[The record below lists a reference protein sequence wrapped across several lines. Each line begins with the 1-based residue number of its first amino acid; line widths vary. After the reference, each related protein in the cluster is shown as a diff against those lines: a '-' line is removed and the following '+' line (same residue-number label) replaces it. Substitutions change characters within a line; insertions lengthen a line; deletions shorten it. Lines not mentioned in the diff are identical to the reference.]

1 MEYICVGAFHGPA
14 KNPRPRRAGASS
26 QQSKNASQNATSLV
40 NRDTPVVSK
49 QELSSGAASLL
60 PQAAPPARSETAV
73 QNAASLVA
81 RDAAATIELV
91 GDAISPSAAA
101 TPAPAA
107 AKRRHFH
114 PHVPSIH
121 LPVRVHTLD
130 SLRYRNYRLIWATTV
145 FASGGFWLQQVIV
158 GWLTFELTRSAFITS
173 LAMGLDALPVFLAG
187 PLGGLLVDAFDRRK
201 LLIFIFGY
209 QATVT
214 VAFGLLVLFGMA
226 GTPHIFGYIFL
237 MGLSWV
243 IVDPARIAMIP
254 NIVPRH
260 NLVNAFALNSLAFS
274 VTRLAAPAAGGL
286 LIALTDIGYVVL
298 VEAALQLAALGI
310 VFGIRM
316 PSVERTKLRLSSAF
330 SRVME
335 GARYI
340 KGEPILFG
348 MLFFSS
354 LPSVFVMP
362 FVHGLMPVYAAEIFD
377 VGSTGLGLLFAA
389 IGVGA
394 TLGTLLLASLGEI
407 KHRGMLIVASLVI
420 TIASMALFSQI
431 PSFAL
436 AFVTLV
442 ILSMGTM
449 AFFATSGAIV
459 HSIVTD
465 ELRGRVSGLFIMTW
479 GVTPIGSVIAGVI
492 AEEMGAPAS
501 TLVGSGIMF
510 VSMALL
516 LLKFRV
522 MWRLR

>member
-1 MEYICVGAFHGPA
+1 MGAFHGPA
-14 KNPRPRRAGASS
+14 KNPRPRRARASS
-26 QQSKNASQNATSLV
+26 QQSRNASQNATSLV

-60 PQAAPPARSETAV
+60 PQDAPPARSDAAV
-73 QNAASLVA
+73 HNAASLVA
-81 RDAAATIELV
+81 GDAAVNGAA
-91 GDAISPSAAA
+91 GGAIPSPAAA

-158 GWLTFELTRSAFITS
+158 GWFAFELTGSAFITS

-201 LLIFIFGY
+201 LLVFIFGY
-209 QATVT
+209 QAAVT
-214 VAFGLLVLFGMA
+214 AAFGLLVLFGVA

-254 NIVPRH
+254 NIVPKH

-274 VTRLAAPAAGGL
+274 VTRLAAPAVGGL
-286 LIALTDIGYVVL
+286 LIALIDIGYVVL
-298 VEAALQLAALGI
+298 VEAALQLTALGI

-316 PSVERTKLRLSSAF
+316 PSVERTRLRLSSAF

-407 KHRGMLIVASLVI
+407 KRRGMLIVASLVI

-431 PSFAL
+431 PSFTL
-436 AFVTLV
+436 AFVMLV
-442 ILSMGTM
+442 VLSMGTM

-479 GVTPIGSVIAGVI
+479 GVTPIGSVIAGVV

-510 VSMALL
+510 VSMA
-516 LLKFRV
+516 
-522 MWRLR
+522 